1 MPKRRRQGLA
11 SVLAAMFLS
20 HPVLAIA
27 PSLDSSGPSSQRL
40 DEAPAAREPATAV
53 VLPPVGPLEGADA
66 RSDPGRKWIAEQLIE
81 IGYVPQAARDAA
93 SRLTAADL
101 EVLLANPQMMQ
112 AAGALSATAQ
122 ANIMGILI
130 VGGIIA
136 LGIAG
141 SSSVMIN

>member
-11 SVLAAMFLS
+11 IVLAAMFLS
-20 HPVLAIA
+20 QPVLAIA
-27 PSLDSSGPSSQRL
+27 PSLDSSGPSSDLLDDAPPGREPMTAAVAPDCSS
-40 DEAPAAREPATAV
+40 DEADATDDRGRE
-53 VLPPVGPLEGADA
+53 
-66 RSDPGRKWIAEQLIE
+66 RIAEQMIE
-81 IGYVPQAARDAA
+81 IGHAPQAARAAA

>member
-1 MPKRRRQGLA
+1 M
-11 SVLAAMFLS
+11 
-20 HPVLAIA
+20 
-27 PSLDSSGPSSQRL
+27 
-40 DEAPAAREPATAV
+40 T
-53 VLPPVGPLEGADA
+53 
-66 RSDPGRKWIAEQLIE
+66 QL
-81 IGYVPQAARDAA
+81 GYEPQAARAA
-93 SRLTAADL
+93 VSRLTAADL